1 MGFFLYMYVVFGVMY
16 DKDIDGVLQYL
27 KGEIDYWCVIDLL
40 LLCVV
45 FVEQFEVV
53 LCKVG
58 VEEGFDLSVMW
69 YVLFVEVFCD
79 VLKRVF
85 ENDRIVV
92 FGSFY
97 MVVGVLVYC
106 KLQ

>member
-1 MGFFLYMYVVFGVMY
+1 M
-16 DKDIDGVLQYL
+16 
-27 KGEIDYWCVIDLL
+27 
-40 LLCVV
+40 
-45 FVEQFEVV
+45 

-106 KLQ
+106 KL